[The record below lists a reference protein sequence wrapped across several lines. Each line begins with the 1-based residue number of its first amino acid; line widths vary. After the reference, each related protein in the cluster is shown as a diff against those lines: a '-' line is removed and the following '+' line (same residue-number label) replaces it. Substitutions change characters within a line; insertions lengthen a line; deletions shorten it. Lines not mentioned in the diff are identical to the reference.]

1 MHVILGFIAVACF
14 GLVAVIA
21 EGKPQAHNTLKTP
34 RNKRG
39 LSRR

>member
-1 MHVILGFIAVACF
+1 MQVILGFIAVACF

-21 EGKPQAHNTLKTP
+21 EGKQQAPNTLKTP
-34 RNKRG
+34 RNKRD